1 MELGSRVLV
10 VGGKTGVVRFL
21 GTTEFAQ
28 GDWVGVELDAPE
40 GKNDGEINGVRYF
53 QCEPNF
59 GLFAKKSQVRLARGG
74 STPPTHGTTTS
85 TSSSATSR
93 LLQMREKRSSTT
105 SLTPPAA
112 PAPAKKTSPRL
123 PTDRPLTRRSSLTVP
138 SSPSRRAAAPA
149 PLSLPPSPTESTR
162 STRSIRSIDE
172 HEALEHAHDKIENLL
187 HDLELKNERIASLQ
201 AELLEAQKAPTPAPA
216 ASTSVL
222 DARAEYDEKVRE
234 LRDEGIALAAKMRK
248 DFEIKVTKLE
258 KTIEDKEASFQAALD
273 KQLHELQA
281 ATSELVALRNRNA
294 QFTASEQ
301 ARTDEVAQAQAKASA
316 AARKIE
322 TLNAQ
327 LADLHDTVEM
337 LTLEKETLAMDKEIA
352 EERLEDAEMEVE
364 KLTLAAEIAGDSSHM
379 PLDVHSSSVHEE
391 NAKLRT
397 AIKALHDRYAD
408 EKMELTKSFKEA
420 SRQAN
425 ELASY
430 RDEVEVVSA
439 KMAKVAH
446 ENDELKEMLD
456 VASAYEAMVEALTE
470 KNLSLGER
478 VADLEASVA
487 SLEALKDM
495 SEEMEHQHDL
505 LEKDLRS
512 ELLTLRTKVT
522 ELHERLASAQAN
534 VDDKERTVHR
544 FRELA
549 HRNREEMSALRE
561 KLRLEAGELESMK
574 DTTHAVLSQTLSLR
588 QALATARASTVE
600 AARAKVAAESA
611 RVEATWLRSLLPS
624 SVFTE
629 ADDRSLKVRLLLSRL
644 HGNVDVV
651 LNHVLKNVSSLT
663 SDVLGNPLEKAR
675 LAYEWALGVRL
686 LHVRLAIA
694 HAQQSLHTAG
704 DTAFQALLVQ
714 LDGPSTHQLDVAL
727 DGVLVSLGVDGGLS
741 GGSDAQ
747 PSSSD
752 RLLSVA
758 AEWSALFPL
767 TQVTQASLIKL
778 QAQAHA
784 SILSLHCAIAFLHDD
799 LPLELRGAVW
809 NLALQVARR
818 AELDLGGDASSGDDD
833 DAGEHQHVLATVV
846 GGDVLGH
853 LQAYALESGELTT
866 ETQLQSFKE
875 RLSVLYKAVAKGAL
889 TDACVLVP
897 SPVPPARRQPTWEL
911 RAEMVRTELASA
923 STLLTS
929 LEETTDV
936 CHTLQARLKE
946 LEKTESQSRV
956 IVQKLEHDVTRLS
969 DAVANETSVTSKLQ
983 SQLTHERAQFEQM
996 LSEQNKERAALES
1009 AHRQLRKQLRRN
1021 SDLPSTPTT
1030 TKEATSTAASS
1041 SSTVSSSQVR
1051 ALEAALAEMHVSMQ
1065 RLRQETALERLQ
1077 AAIAPLPPVR
1087 LPSKLA
1093 ACAENVRRVESQ
1105 VLAMASLPSL
1115 YVVGGA
1121 TAMTSP
1127 ATSSIVPLAKT
1138 IETLRAEIASTAAT
1152 EGFGADVIAAVHANE
1167 VAFSGRSVDS
1177 VHISAIDVPARVGR
1191 LTFPGPHG
1199 KCNPVKVVLSSSEL
1213 HTLSRALLC

>member
-74 STPPTHGTTTS
+74 STPPTHGTAS
-85 TSSSATSR
+85 TSSTSSATSR
-93 LLQMREKRSSTT
+93 LLQMREKRSSTS

-162 STRSIRSIDE
+162 STRSVRSIDE

-187 HDLELKNERIASLQ
+187 HDLELKNERIAALQ
-201 AELLEAQKAPTPAPA
+201 AELLEAQKAPMPPPAPA
-216 ASTSVL
+216 SSSSSVL
-222 DARAEYDEKVRE
+222 DTKAAYDEKVRE

-281 ATSELVALRNRNA
+281 ATSELVALRSRNA
-294 QFTASEQ
+294 QFAASEQ

-316 AARKIE
+316 ATRKIE

-379 PLDVHSSSVHEE
+379 HLDVHSTSVHEE

-420 SRQAN
+420 SRQAT

-446 ENDELKEMLD
+446 ENEELKEMLD

-478 VADLEASVA
+478 VADLEASIA

-505 LEKDLRS
+505 LEKDLRA

-522 ELHERLASAQAN
+522 ELNERLASAQAN
-534 VDDKERTVHR
+534 VDDKDRTVHR

-549 HRNREEMSALRE
+549 HRNREEMAALRE
-561 KLRLEAGELESMK
+561 KLRLEAGEL
-574 DTTHAVLSQTLSLR
+574 D
-588 QALATARASTVE
+588 
-600 AARAKVAAESA
+600 A

-663 SDVLGNPLEKAR
+663 SDVLGNPIEKAR

-686 LHVRLAIA
+686 LQVRLAIA

-704 DTAFQALLVQ
+704 DTAFQSLLVQ

-727 DGVLVSLGVDGGLS
+727 DGVLISLGVDGGLS

-767 TQVTQASLIKL
+767 THVTQASLVKL

-818 AELDLGGDASSGDDD
+818 AELDLGGEASSSDDD
-833 DAGEHQHVLATVV
+833 DDDSEMRHVLATVV
-846 GGDVLGH
+846 GGVVLEQ
-853 LQAYALESGELTT
+853 LQAYAIESGDLTT

-875 RLSVLYKAVAKGAL
+875 RLAVLYKAVAKGAL

-897 SPVPPARRQPTWEL
+897 SAVPPARRQPTWEL
-911 RAEMVRTELASA
+911 RAEMVRSELASA

-946 LEKTESQSRV
+946 LEKAESQSRV

-969 DAVANETSVTSKLQ
+969 DAISAETSLTSKLQ
-983 SQLTHERAQFEQM
+983 SQLTQERAQFEQM

-1021 SDLPSTPTT
+1021 SDLPSTPTKT
-1030 TKEATSTAASS
+1030 TESSTPSSS
-1041 SSTVSSSQVR
+1041 SSTVSTSQVR
-1051 ALEAALAEMHVSMQ
+1051 ALEAALAEMHVAMQ
-1065 RLRQETALERLQ
+1065 RLRQETALERLE
-1077 AAIAPLPPVR
+1077 AALAPLPPVR
-1087 LPSKLA
+1087 PPTKLA
-1093 ACAENVRRVESQ
+1093 ACLDNVRRVESQ

-1115 YVVGGA
+1115 YVVGGTRTTSA
-1121 TAMTSP
+1121 SP
-1127 ATSSIVPLAKT
+1127 ATSSHIVPLAKT
-1138 IETLRAEIASTAAT
+1138 IEKLRAEIASTAAT
-1152 EGFGADVIAAVHANE
+1152 EGFGADVIAAVRANE
-1167 VAFSGRSVDS
+1167 VAFAGRSVDS
-1177 VHISAIDVPARVGR
+1177 VHASAADVPARVGR
-1191 LTFPGPHG
+1191 LTFPGPR
-1199 KCNPVKVVLSSSEL
+1199 KAACSAVKVVLSSSEL